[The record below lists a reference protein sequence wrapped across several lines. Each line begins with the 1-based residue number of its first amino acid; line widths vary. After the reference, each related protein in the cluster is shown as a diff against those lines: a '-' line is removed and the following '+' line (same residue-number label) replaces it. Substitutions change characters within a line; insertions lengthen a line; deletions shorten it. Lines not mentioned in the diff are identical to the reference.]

1 MTSVLMVL
9 SGARVWTLEDG
20 TEHPTGFWAEEFIAP
35 YDIFT
40 EAGYDITVATPGGVV
55 PVVDELSL
63 GISGGTDPLSAKKLK
78 SRLAELD
85 GVLKNPA
92 DLHEQ
97 NEEDYDLVFYPGG
110 HAPMEDLAF
119 DEYSGRMLAQRLAA
133 GRPLALLCHA
143 PAAILAAGKPS
154 PFAGRKVTGLSNR
167 EELMNSFAKKAKW
180 LLEDELVAQG
190 LDYDKGLLPF
200 TPHVV
205 VDGNLYTG
213 QNPQSSK
220 KLAKTLVE
228 VLGAQ
233 G

>member
-1 MTSVLMVL
+1 MAHVLMVL
-9 SGARVWTLEDG
+9 SGARVWTLKDG

-40 EAGYDITVATPGGVV
+40 EAGYDITVATPGGVK
-55 PVVDELSL
+55 PVVDEISLS
-63 GISGGTDPLSAKKLK
+63 ISGGTDPLSAKKLK
-78 SRLAELD
+78 SRLAELSD
-85 GVLKNPA
+85 VLENPA
-92 DLHEQ
+92 DLHDQ

-110 HAPMEDLAF
+110 HGPMEDLAF
-119 DEYSGRMLAQRLAA
+119 DEFSGRLLAQRLEA

-143 PAAILAAGKPS
+143 PAAILAAGNPS

-167 EELMNSFAKKAKW
+167 EELMNSFSKKAKW
-180 LLEDELVAQG
+180 LLEDELVARG

-228 VLGAQ
+228 ALGEQ